1 MNKLL
6 TKKSLREFGLIFGF
20 GLPLIFGFL
29 IPLIFA
35 HSFKEWTIIV
45 GLPFVFLGIIKP
57 NLLYFPYKIWMKIGN
72 ILGWVN
78 SHIILGLI
86 FFFVLIPISIIMKF
100 FKYEPLKRVNGN
112 LNSYKEFTK
121 GKKINLKKIF

>member
-1 MNKLL
+1 MNQSLS
-6 TKKSLREFGLIFGF
+6 KKSLREFGLIFGF

-29 IPLIFA
+29 IPLLFA
-35 HSFKEWTIIV
+35 HSFKQWTILA
-45 GLPFVFLGIIKP
+45 GFPFVFIGIIKP
-57 NLLYFPYKIWMKIGN
+57 HLLYYPYKLWMKIGN
-72 ILGWVN
+72 ILGWIN

-100 FKYEPLKRVNGN
+100 FKYDPLKGVNGN
-112 LNSYKEFTK
+112 LNSYKEITE